1 MPKLNYEI
9 KDFNSGIIANPEDER
24 DIPSNAASFSLNID
38 PLSNGVLKGMPSD
51 TLLKKTGFA
60 SNTTM
65 YDYDQGSAFE
75 QQEQQTQAP
84 PSGGEG
90 GTP

>member
-9 KDFNSGIIANPEDER
+9 KEFNAGIVANPEDER
-24 DIPSNAASFSLNID
+24 DIPSNAASYSLNID
-38 PLSNGVLKGMPSD
+38 PLSNGVLKGMSSD
-51 TLLKKTGFA
+51 TLLKKTGFS
-60 SNTTM
+60 SNSTM
-65 YDYDQGSAFE
+65 YDYDQGNANV